1 MTAIRYPDDDSVT
14 DITMHFLPTLP
25 LDSLP
30 VLLGFRFDGETIH
43 SECAEVYLGGD
54 RGPREP
60 NPIHTAAARIRAVLG
75 AGMFGFGFV
84 FPVFADQLDS
94 RGTNSHIPA
103 PVRTAAARLTVPSD
117 VIAAATI
124 DATGRQWWSVLPRH
138 LPGFAP
144 ILLRLPAI
152 APRHWELPESL
163 HASLWTAALA
173 LDDANHPHLLRLR
186 TPHPAGRQQ
195 AR

>member
-1 MTAIRYPDDDSVT
+1 MTAISYPDDESVAE
-14 DITMHFLPTLP
+14 ITMHFLPALP
-25 LDSLP
+25 ADSLP

-43 SECAEVYLGGD
+43 SECAEVYLSGD

-60 NPIHTAAARIRAVLG
+60 NPIHAAAARIRTVLG
-75 AGMFGFGFV
+75 DGMFGFGFV

-94 RGTNSHIPA
+94 RADNSHIPA
-103 PVRTAAARLTVPSD
+103 PVHTAAARLAAPSD
-117 VIAAATI
+117 LIAAATI
-124 DATGRQWWSVLPRH
+124 DAAGRQWWAVLPRH

-144 ILLRLPAI
+144 ILLRFPAV
-152 APRHWELPESL
+152 APQDWRLPESL

-173 LDDANHPHLLRLR
+173 LDVTNHPHLLRLR
-186 TPHPAGRQQ
+186 TPHPAERQR